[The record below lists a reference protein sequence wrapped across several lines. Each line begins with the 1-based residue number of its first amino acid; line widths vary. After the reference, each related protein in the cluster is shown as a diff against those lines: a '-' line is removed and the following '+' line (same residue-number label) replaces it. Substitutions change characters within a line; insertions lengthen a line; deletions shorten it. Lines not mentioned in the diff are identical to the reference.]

1 MVNPSIRC
9 SGSCHGNLAAQN
21 GRVHFTTPNNCKQFP
36 SSDNLHI
43 TKRCRTSSCL
53 MPEYSRSCSSSS
65 HSYDTLAQD
74 ENLLNSSRPT
84 FSEPS
89 ASIPGKIVLEEHVST
104 DLFNAAFTAPYY
116 NNTNELPTAS
126 RPTNSTSK
134 NRTNATNLI
143 ERVRQMDTA
152 NIISTSVVFC
162 VGYPFEDDLEIAGWF
177 DRLEMNGDTK
187 KKIAYG
193 NSRTLFKL
201 GL

>member
-1 MVNPSIRC
+1 MANPSIRC

-21 GRVHFTTPNNCKQFP
+21 GRAHFTTPNNCKQFP

-74 ENLLNSSRPT
+74 EILPDSGRPT
-84 FSEPS
+84 FNEPS
-89 ASIPGKIVLEEHVST
+89 ASIPGKVVLEEHVST
-104 DLFNAAFTAPYY
+104 NLFNSLHSAYY
-116 NNTNELPTAS
+116 NNTNKLPTAS
-126 RPTNSTSK
+126 RPTDSTLE
-134 NRTNATNLI
+134 NRMSATNLT
-143 ERVRQMDTA
+143 ERVRQINTA

-162 VGYPFEDDLEIAGWF
+162 VDYPFEDDLEIAGWF

-187 KKIAYG
+187 RKIAYG
-193 NSRTLFKL
+193 NSGMFKL
-201 GL
+201 GP